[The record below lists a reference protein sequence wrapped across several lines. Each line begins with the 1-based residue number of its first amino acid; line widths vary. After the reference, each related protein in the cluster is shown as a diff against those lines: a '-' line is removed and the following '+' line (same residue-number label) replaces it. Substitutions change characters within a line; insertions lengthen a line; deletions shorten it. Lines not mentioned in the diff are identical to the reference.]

1 METQIIQAPPTPK
14 PNWLDKVRQSNLWRS
29 IFRQGYPGTDENRAL
44 VMLNTFF
51 LHIHP
56 VKVSKHTIKMTYTWG
71 LGVSAAFLFFLLV
84 VTGGILMFFYIP
96 SVDKAYLDMRLLETS
111 ITFGMMLRNLHR
123 WGAHLM
129 VLVVFLH
136 MCRVFFTG
144 GYKKPREFN
153 WALGVAL
160 WVVTLVLSFT
170 GYLLPYDQLAY
181 WAITIASNIASYVPV
196 IGEQAKFFLLGAN
209 SIGQN
214 ALQRFYALHIFLL
227 PFIMTAM
234 LGVHFWR
241 IRKDGGLSAPA
252 EVTDDPSAGPV
263 AAETALTTTAEEIFP
278 VRPEKTYGLMA
289 LMKRTTPMVDKGPD
303 NSVFS
308 WPHLLVMEL
317 LAVLSTSILLL
328 IVSFIVNAPLRSMAN
343 PNVTE
348 DPAKAPWFFSSLQ
361 EVLLHM
367 NPTLAGFF
375 VPVGVI
381 LVLMA
386 IPYLDRTQR
395 NVGIWFDSDRGRTIC
410 LWSAVYTAVAE
421 IGLVFFDT
429 FVQWQA
435 FFGESQLL
443 RGWIV
448 PLAVIG
454 ILMFILYLGLQRW
467 HPTRREVALGFFTAF
482 VVTYIVLTISTQFFR
497 GSGMHLV
504 PFWKLP
510 PGGLTF

>member
-1 METQIIQAPPTPK
+1 MEAPTVPNRPGPK
-14 PNWLDKVRQSNLWRS
+14 LSLWCKIGQSSLWRS
-29 IFRQGYPGTDENRAL
+29 IFRQGYPDNDENRAL
-44 VMLNTFF
+44 VMFNTFF

-56 VKVSKHTIKMTYTWG
+56 VKVKKHTIRITYTWG
-71 LGVSAAFLFFLLV
+71 LGVIAAFLFFLLV
-84 VTGGILMFFYIP
+84 VTGGFLMFFYIP
-96 SVDKAYLDMRLLETS
+96 SVEKAYQDMQLLETS
-111 ITFGMMLRNLHR
+111 VTFGMMLRNLHR

-136 MCRVFFTG
+136 MARVFFTG

-153 WALGVAL
+153 WTVGVIL

-196 IGEQAKFFLLGAN
+196 IGDEAKLFLLGAYT
-209 SIGQN
+209 IGQA

-227 PFIMTAM
+227 PFILTVLM
-234 LGVHFWR
+234 GVHFWR

-252 EVTDDPSAGPV
+252 EAVAGPIADT
-263 AAETALTTTAEEIFP
+263 AAETVPMAAAETIFP
-278 VRPEKTYGLMA
+278 PGPEKTYGLMA
-289 LMKRTTPMVDKGPD
+289 LMKRIGPMVGKGPD

-308 WPHLLVMEL
+308 WPHLLVVEL
-317 LAVLSTSILLL
+317 LAILGTTLFLL
-328 IVSFIVNAPLRSMAN
+328 ILSFIVNAPLRDMAN

-367 NPTLAGFF
+367 NPSLAGFF

-381 LVLMA
+381 LTLMA
-386 IPYLDRTQR
+386 VPYLDRGQE
-395 NVGIWFDSDRGRTIC
+395 NVGIWFDSNRGRTIC
-410 LWSAVYTAVAE
+410 LWSAVYTAIAE
-421 IGLVFFDT
+421 IGLVLFDT
-429 FVQWQA
+429 FVPWQSVL
-435 FFGESQLL
+435 GESQLL
-443 RGWIV
+443 RGWV
-448 PLAVIG
+448 APLATIG
-454 ILMFILYLGLQRW
+454 VLMFILYLGLQRC

-482 VVTYIVLTISTQFFR
+482 VVTYFVLTIVTQFFR
-497 GSGMHLV
+497 GSGMQLV
-504 PFWKLP
+504 PFWELP